1 LIRLGGPPAAS
12 TGLGGETV
20 ISPRRRKLSTLAELS
35 EKAKKLLK
43 GKNFAFVATVNKD
56 GTPQLTP
63 TWVDTDGESVLIN
76 TTLAR
81 QKNRNVTRDPR
92 VTIGVFDTANPYE
105 YVSISGKVVKKV
117 TGKAAD
123 DHIDK
128 LAMKYTGASKYT
140 RRDPDEK
147 RVILMI
153 RPSKSA

>member
-1 LIRLGGPPAAS
+1 VRS
-12 TGLGGETV
+12 
-20 ISPRRRKLSTLAELS
+20 ISLTEGNGYLTPRRQNGLTLAELS
-35 EKAKKLLK
+35 EKAKRLLK

-56 GTPQLTP
+56 GSPQLTP
-63 TWVDTDGESVLIN
+63 TWVDTDGDAILVN

-92 VTIGVFDTANPYE
+92 VTVGVFDIANPYD

-128 LAMKYTGASKYT
+128 LAMKYMGAPKYT

-153 RPSKSA
+153 QPSKSV